1 MQKVSDRQ
9 INWQCIIILKLGEQ
23 FVVELLYDFNTV
35 SDNDVIIDD
44 FDKNNETSQ
53 SIKVMTKVLLF
64 GF

>member
-64 GF
+64 WF